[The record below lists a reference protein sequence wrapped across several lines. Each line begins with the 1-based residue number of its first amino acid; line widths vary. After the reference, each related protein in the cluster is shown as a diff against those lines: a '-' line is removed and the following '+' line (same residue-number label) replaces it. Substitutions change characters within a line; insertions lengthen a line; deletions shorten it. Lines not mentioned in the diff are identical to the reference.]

1 MANKEL
7 NCQERGEGLQ
17 QVRCEQRHRSSG
29 QRGVVSQIEDGRI
42 EGEQREDDKTLRD
55 IAEFQRK
62 TIWKSK
68 LAVCGL
74 VSPIHSPVQQ
84 KHHCQ
89 ADSQPFTSGREL
101 PLDRRKN
108 GRKKRDRAENDKVRR
123 SEKLE
128 VGCHA

>member
-7 NCQERGEGLQ
+7 NCQERREVFQ
-17 QVRCEQRHRSSG
+17 QVRCEQRHRSCG
-29 QRGVVSQIEDGRI
+29 QCGVVSQIEDGPI

-62 TIWKSK
+62 TIRKRK

-74 VSPIHSPVQQ
+74 VSAIHSEVQQ
-84 KHHCQ
+84 KHRCQ
-89 ADSQPFTSGREL
+89 ADSQPFASGREL
-101 PLDRRKN
+101 LLGRRKN
-108 GRKKRDRAENDKVRR
+108 GCEKNDRAENDKVRR